1 MDNKPCL
8 INIDNFILPV
18 EYLFCSTPGIND
30 GGIITMPTLTFTVPG
45 KGVMSIHVTENVYK
59 KVIACFTESQKA
71 EAKETTKVTPQL
83 SANVSPAATAAKPKS
98 TRAAIISAAKADSTW
113 EVTLCKGNFK
123 LGTVEAVSE
132 RAASIKAKAK
142 FNIGAKSRITVT
154 KVDIAYNAKPE
165 WNVFDSSGKLVCS
178 VYANDRVGAATQLT
192 KQFGATTVTSFKIV
206 KKG

>member
-1 MDNKPCL
+1 MDNKPFL

-18 EYLFCSTPGIND
+18 EYLFCSTPGVNAD
-30 GGIITMPTLTFTVPG
+30 GIITMPTLTFTVPG
-45 KGVMSIHVTENVYK
+45 KGVMSIHVTDSVYK

-71 EAKETTKVTPQL
+71 NAKEEAKSIKQL
-83 SANVSPAATAAKPKS
+83 PVDVSPASQTAKPKS
-98 TRAAIISAAKADSTW
+98 TRAAIISAAKDDSTW

-132 RAASIKAKAK
+132 RAASTKAKAK

-154 KVDIAYNAKPE
+154 KVNVAYNAKPE